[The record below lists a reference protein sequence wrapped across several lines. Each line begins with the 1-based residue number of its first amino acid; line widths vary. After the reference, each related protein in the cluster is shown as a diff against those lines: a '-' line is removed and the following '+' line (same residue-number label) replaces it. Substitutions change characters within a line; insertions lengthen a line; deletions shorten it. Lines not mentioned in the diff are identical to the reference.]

1 MLIHR
6 FNIYDCVQPYRFVSI
21 FDTVFHEV
29 NKQTYTIEL
38 SNIVV
43 SICLKGYIRYIS
55 KYRGTM
61 YGTIYS

>member
-1 MLIHR
+1 MLIRR
-6 FNIYDCVQPYRFVSI
+6 FNIYDCVQPYRFDSI

-43 SICLKGYIRYIS
+43 LICLKGYMRNTP
-55 KYRGTM
+55 K
-61 YGTIYS
+61 